1 MRARQIPRLE
11 ALKKVE
17 KSRVSDRP
25 VFVVTFDPRLP
36 RLSTIL
42 NKHWQT
48 MVQDPHLKEVFPKPP
63 LVSYRRQKNIR
74 ETLIRAKV
82 PPRPKREQR
91 KRHGMNK
98 CKKVKCVPG
107 RAFKLHSGGLTISSG
122 A

>member
-1 MRARQIPRLE
+1 M
-11 ALKKVE
+11 
-17 KSRVSDRP
+17 
-25 VFVVTFDPRLP
+25 FVVTFDPRLP